1 VPNIDAIMDAVR
13 NVDTILPPKAGD
25 GQHWNNAWGGNPW
38 VADAFWSDGA
48 DHGVN
53 RNYTVSTPDGWIS
66 TESGIK
72 GYVVMTPR
80 QHSRV
85 EIFDVLAGK
94 VNEVELQAGQTLTL
108 MPVSLDSNNYGA
120 LIVIGHYL

>member
-1 VPNIDAIMDAVR
+1 MATA
-13 NVDTILPPKAGD
+13 
-25 GQHWNNAWGGNPW
+25 
-38 VADAFWSDGA
+38 
-48 DHGVN
+48 
-53 RNYTVSTPDGWIS
+53 DGWIS

-80 QHSRV
+80 QHCRV
-85 EIFDVLAGK
+85 EIFDILQGK

-108 MPVSLDSNNYGA
+108 TPVSVDSNNYGA